1 MPRGAFDSPHHHPMS
16 PRLPPSKL
24 KFYQQGAR
32 CLECPFIEAK
42 VVPPEPAKSGA
53 PALVLVGEAP
63 GRNEEKLGR
72 PFVGLGGKLVDRL
85 LQDETKLPRTSTHLT
100 NAALC
105 RGDNEDDFAQAAK
118 CCAPRLLREIHQFEA
133 PIAPLGK
140 LATKSILGLGKI
152 LFIRGFVWTAPE
164 LETLTAQKRVLKA
177 PLGVARQKAQLEF
190 DILDLR
196 SKMAG
201 RTVLPSIH
209 PAFVLRSETW
219 HPVIQADFRRF
230 GRIVRDP
237 STRLA
242 DVGTHEVTQRVARLA
257 RLAPTVSLDVET
269 THTGSALTA
278 ELLCVGLS
286 DSRTT
291 IVLWPWVP
299 KMAAPLSKFLR
310 SRDLVVGHNL
320 IQFDRVVLERH
331 LVK

>member
-24 KFYQQGAR
+24 KFFQQGAR

-85 LQDETKLPRTSTHLT
+85 LQDETKLPRAAVHLT

-164 LETLTAQKRVLKA
+164 LETLTAQRKVLKI
-177 PLGVARQKAQLEF
+177 PLGVARQKA
-190 DILDLR
+190 
-196 SKMAG
+196 A
-201 RTVLPSIH
+201 T
-209 PAFVLRSETW
+209 
-219 HPVIQADFRRF
+219 
-230 GRIVRDP
+230 
-237 STRLA
+237 
-242 DVGTHEVTQRVARLA
+242 
-257 RLAPTVSLDVET
+257 
-269 THTGSALTA
+269 
-278 ELLCVGLS
+278 
-286 DSRTT
+286 
-291 IVLWPWVP
+291 
-299 KMAAPLSKFLR
+299 
-310 SRDLVVGHNL
+310 
-320 IQFDRVVLERH
+320 
-331 LVK
+331 